1 MLFHVTIEAHE
12 ALVLDDDKR
21 LREVLG
27 PQMQRIMESAKVRE
41 SGILSGKRG
50 GFFLLDVDAPEELFE
65 ILGPEIY
72 GNCKMEVHPVTP
84 MEKIGEL
91 FQSWAAEGR

>member
-41 SGILSGKRG
+41 RSRS
-50 GFFLLDVDAPEELFE
+50 
-65 ILGPEIY
+65 
-72 GNCKMEVHPVTP
+72 
-84 MEKIGEL
+84 
-91 FQSWAAEGR
+91 